1 MYTGYL
7 SDTMVNN
14 IFAYGPNGKVFLC
27 AINFPGN
34 ILIGPISQKQ
44 ARRLANNLW
53 PYILRLSSVYVSLH
67 QAQCWEAAACNSKH
81 CFNP

>member
-34 ILIGPISQKQ
+34 IFIGPISQKQ
-44 ARRLANNLW
+44 AQRLANNL
-53 PYILRLSSVYVSLH
+53 
-67 QAQCWEAAACNSKH
+67 
-81 CFNP
+81 